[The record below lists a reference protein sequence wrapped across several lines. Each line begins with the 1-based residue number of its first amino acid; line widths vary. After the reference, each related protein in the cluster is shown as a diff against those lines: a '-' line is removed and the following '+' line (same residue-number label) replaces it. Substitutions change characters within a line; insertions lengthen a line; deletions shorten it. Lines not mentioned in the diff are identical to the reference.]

1 VATSR
6 SSTNSIQRA
15 LRAVAHHAQTRRRL
29 FMLRRPHRSFRLTNR
44 RDAQR
49 SLALPGYVAFTTE
62 VGRTLRAHARI
73 FIYLIV
79 AYATAIVLLG
89 GVTSQETYNTINDL
103 LNESSG
109 ELFADG
115 AGKLKEA
122 GLLLVSS
129 FASGPATLAPDQQVY
144 LSVILLLI
152 WLTVVWLH
160 REFLIG
166 RKPKLRDGFYNSS
179 APFVSTLIVGIVILV
194 QLVPLG
200 VVTLAYE
207 ALNTAGVIGD
217 GFGSM
222 LFWVFA
228 SAAIALILYWVTSSV
243 MALVIVTLPGMY
255 PLRALRIAGDLVV
268 GRRLR
273 ILYRLIWGAVVVA
286 VAWLVVL
293 VPLVLLDAWLKQ
305 TWQQLAGVPVVPTG
319 VAVMGAISAVWYS
332 SYVYLLYRRIVDDD
346 AKPA

>member
-1 VATSR
+1 M
-6 SSTNSIQRA
+6 I
-15 LRAVAHHAQTRRRL
+15 
-29 FMLRRPHRSFRLTNR
+29 
-44 RDAQR
+44 
-49 SLALPGYVAFTTE
+49 
-62 VGRTLRAHARI
+62 
-73 FIYLIV
+73 
-79 AYATAIVLLG
+79 
-89 GVTSQETYNTINDL
+89 
-103 LNESSG
+103 
-109 ELFADG
+109 
-115 AGKLKEA
+115 
-122 GLLLVSS
+122 
-129 FASGPATLAPDQQVY
+129 
-144 LSVILLLI
+144 
-152 WLTVVWLH
+152 
-160 REFLIG
+160 
-166 RKPKLRDGFYNSS
+166 
-179 APFVSTLIVGIVILV
+179 
-194 QLVPLG
+194 VPLG

-286 VAWLVVL
+286 LAWLVVL